1 LSSHYALVFNRKKSK
16 LVAEQKTY
24 YDAKIKEIQQ
34 IFTLSAKTEEDGQ
47 GSDKGKK
54 IEAAD
59 TDGDAEMKKLC
70 DSSVSKAAKM
80 AAG

>member
-1 LSSHYALVFNRKKSK
+1 MTK

-24 YDAKIKEIQQ
+24 YDGKIKEIQQ
-34 IFTLSAKTEEDGQ
+34 IFSLISKTGENWPD
-47 GSDKGKK
+47 SYKGKK

-70 DSSVSKAAKM
+70 DSSVSKASKM